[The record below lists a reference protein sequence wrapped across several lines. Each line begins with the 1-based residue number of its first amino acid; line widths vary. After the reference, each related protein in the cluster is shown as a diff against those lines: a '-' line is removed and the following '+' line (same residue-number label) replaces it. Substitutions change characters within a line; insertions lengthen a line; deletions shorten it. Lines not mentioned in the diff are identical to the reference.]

1 MPKAR
6 VLFVD
11 DEASIRL
18 TLPEILKRH
27 GFDVRSEGT
36 VSEALAAINED
47 RFDVLIADLNIG
59 MPGDGFTVVSAMR
72 RTQPDAV
79 TIILTGYPA
88 FETALEAIRS
98 QVDDYA
104 VKPANIDD
112 LVQVIEDKLKHR
124 EPHRPMLKKRVGTIL
139 RENVDHVMRSYIDGV
154 RKVTGIADLQLS
166 DQDLTDNVP
175 MMLGEL
181 IAILEAG
188 DTTRRTRLSRASEH
202 GRARREQGF
211 ELPELIEEHGILRQ
225 VLLNVIQENLL
236 ALDVS
241 NVLGDILQ
249 MEQASDRQ
257 LRQAVEAY
265 MSAEKAAA

>member
-36 VSEALAAINED
+36 VSDALAAISED
-47 RFDVLIADLNIG
+47 PFDVLIADLNIG

-104 VKPANIDD
+104 VKPADIDE

-124 EPHRPMLKKRVGTIL
+124 EPHRPLQKQRVAAIL
-139 RENVDHVMRSYIDGV
+139 RENTDHVVRAYIDGV
-154 RKVTGIADLQLS
+154 RRLNGIAELDLS
-166 DQDLTDNVP
+166 DQQLADNVP
-175 MMLGEL
+175 LMVGEL
-181 IAILEAG
+181 IAILESGEPSKRARL
-188 DTTRRTRLSRASEH
+188 TRAAEH
-202 GRARREQGF
+202 GRVRREQGF
-211 ELPELIEEHGILRQ
+211 ELQSLIAEHSVFRQ
-225 VLLNVIQENLL
+225 VLLNSIQENLL
-236 ALDVS
+236 AVDVS
-241 NVLGDILQ
+241 NVLTDILHI
-249 MEQASDRQ
+249 EQASDRQ
-257 LRQAVEAY
+257 LGQAVEAFL
-265 MSAEKAAA
+265 STEKAAA

>member
-1 MPKAR
+1 MSKAR
-6 VLFVD
+6 ILFVD

-18 TLPEILKRH
+18 TLPEILKMH
-27 GFDVRSEGT
+27 GFEVRSEGT
-36 VSEALAAINED
+36 VSQALHAIDED

-112 LVQVIEDKLKHR
+112 LVHVIEDKLRHR
-124 EPHRPMLKKRVGTIL
+124 EPHRPLPKKRVATIL
-139 RENVDHVMRSYIDGV
+139 RES
-154 RKVTGIADLQLS
+154 TGSILQNFQQRLRQAPEIVALNL
-166 DQDLTDNVP
+166 DDKHLADNVP
-175 MMLGEL
+175 QMLGEL

-188 DTTRRTRLSRASEH
+188 DGEKRTRLGRSSEH
-202 GRARREQGF
+202 GSTRRRQGF
-211 ELPELIEEHGILRQ
+211 SLPMLINEHGILRHL
-225 VLLNVIQENLL
+225 LLNAIQENLL

-241 NVLGDILQ
+241 NVIPDILQ
-249 MEQASDRQ
+249 IEDASEHQ
-257 LRQAVEAY
+257 LQQAVEAF
-265 MSAEKAAA
+265 MTSSKIAA

>member
-36 VSEALAAINED
+36 VSQALAAISED

-72 RTQPDAV
+72 RTQPEAV

-112 LVQVIEDKLKHR
+112 LVHVIEDKLKHR
-124 EPHRPMLKKRVGTIL
+124 EPHRPMQKKRVATIL
-139 RENVDHVMRSYIDGV
+139 RENIDHIVKAYVDGV
-154 RKVTGIADLQLS
+154 RALPGVAELKLGE
-166 DQDLTDNVP
+166 QDLTDNVP

-181 IAILEAG
+181 IAILENG
-188 DTTRRTRLSRASEH
+188 DGAKRARLTRASEH
-202 GRARREQGF
+202 GRTRCEQGF
-211 ELPELIEEHGILRQ
+211 ELPTLIAEHGVLHQ
-225 VLLNVIQENLL
+225 VLLNAIQANLL
-236 ALDVS
+236 AVDVS

-249 MEQASDRQ
+249 IEQASDRQ
-257 LRQAVEAY
+257 LRQAVEAF
-265 MSAEKAAA
+265 MSSEKAAA

>member
-36 VSEALAAINED
+36 VSDALAAINQE

-72 RTQPDAV
+72 RTQPEAV

-104 VKPANIDD
+104 VKPADIDE
-112 LVQVIEDKLKHR
+112 LVQVIEGKLKNR
-124 EPHRPMLKKRVGTIL
+124 EPHRPLPKKRVATIL
-139 RENVDHVMRSYIDGV
+139 RENIEHIV
-154 RKVTGIADLQLS
+154 RRYVGSVRELKGISDLELNDQELAD
-166 DQDLTDNVP
+166 DVP
-175 MMLGEL
+175 LMVGEL
-181 IAILEAG
+181 IAIVEAA
-188 DTTRRTRLSRASEH
+188 DTKQRARLSRAAEH
-202 GRARREQGF
+202 GRVRREQGF
-211 ELPELIEEHGILRQ
+211 ELPNLIAEHGILRQ
-225 VLLNVIQENLL
+225 VILNVIQENLL
-236 ALDVS
+236 AVDVS
-241 NVLGDILQ
+241 NVLTDILHI
-249 MEQASDRQ
+249 EQASDRQ
-257 LRQAVEAY
+257 LGQAVEAFL
-265 MSAEKAAA
+265 SAQKAAA

>member
-27 GFDVRSEGT
+27 GFEVRSEGT
-36 VSEALAAINED
+36 VSDALAAISED

-72 RTQPDAV
+72 RTQPEAV

-112 LVQVIEDKLKHR
+112 LVHVIEDKLKHR
-124 EPHRPMLKKRVGTIL
+124 EPHRPMLKKRVATIL
-139 RENVDHVMRSYIDGV
+139 RES
-154 RKVTGIADLQLS
+154 S
-166 DQDLTDNVP
+166 
-175 MMLGEL
+175 
-181 IAILEAG
+181 G
-188 DTTRRTRLSRASEH
+188 D
-202 GRARREQGF
+202 
-211 ELPELIEEHGILRQ
+211 
-225 VLLNVIQENLL
+225 V
-236 ALDVS
+236 
-241 NVLGDILQ
+241 
-249 MEQASDRQ
+249 
-257 LRQAVEAY
+257 
-265 MSAEKAAA
+265 

>member
-1 MPKAR
+1 VAKAR
-6 VLFVD
+6 ILFVD

-36 VSEALAAINED
+36 VSDALSAISEAK
-47 RFDVLIADLNIG
+47 FDVLIADLNIG
-59 MPGDGFTVVSAMR
+59 MAGDGFTVVSAMR

-112 LVQVIEDKLKHR
+112 LVHVIEHKLQHR
-124 EPHRPMLKKRVGTIL
+124 EPHRPMAKKRVAAIL
-139 RENVDHVMRSYIDGV
+139 RENDDHILHEFADEMRQLPE
-154 RKVTGIADLQLS
+154 IADLGLS
-166 DQDLTDNVP
+166 EAELLDNVP
-175 MMLGEL
+175 LMLGEL

-188 DTTRRTRLSRASEH
+188 DGSQRVRLGRSSEH
-202 GRARREQGF
+202 GRKRREQGF
-211 ELPELIEEHGILRQ
+211 VLPALITEHGVLRG
-225 VLLNVIQENLL
+225 VLLSVIQENLL
-236 ALDVS
+236 AVDVS
-241 NVLGDILQ
+241 NVLNDIQ
-249 MEQASDRQ
+249 QIEHAGERQ
-257 LRQAVEAY
+257 LRQAVEAF
-265 MSAEKAAA
+265 MGVGKIAA

>member
-36 VSEALAAINED
+36 VSQALAAISED

-72 RTQPDAV
+72 RTQPEAV

-112 LVQVIEDKLKHR
+112 LVHVIEDKLKHR
-124 EPHRPMLKKRVGTIL
+124 EPHRPMQKKRVAIIL
-139 RENVDHVMRSYIDGV
+139 RENIDHIVRNYVEGV
-154 RKVTGIADLQLS
+154 RNLPGIPELKLS
-166 DQDLTDNVP
+166 EQDLSDNVP

-181 IAILEAG
+181 IAILESGETAK
-188 DTTRRTRLSRASEH
+188 RARLSRASEH
-202 GRARREQGF
+202 GRTRREQGF
-211 ELPELIEEHGILRQ
+211 DLPTLIAEHGVLHQ

-241 NVLGDILQ
+241 NVLSDILQ
-249 MEQASDRQ
+249 IEQASDRQ
-257 LRQAVEAY
+257 LRQAVEAF

>member
-1 MPKAR
+1 MAKAR
-6 VLFVD
+6 ILFVD

-36 VSEALAAINED
+36 VSDALSAINDD

-72 RTQPDAV
+72 RTQPEAV

-112 LVQVIEDKLKHR
+112 LVHVIEDKLLHR
-124 EPHRPMLKKRVGTIL
+124 EPHRPMLKKSVEAIL
-139 RENVDHVMRSYIDGV
+139 RENTELILGGFVEQLRALPEVSALH
-154 RKVTGIADLQLS
+154 LS
-166 DQDLTDNVP
+166 DQELTDNVP
-175 MMLGEL
+175 HMLGEL
-181 IAILEAG
+181 VAILEAADG
-188 DTTRRTRLSRASEH
+188 SQRSRLTRATEHGQTRRA
-202 GRARREQGF
+202 QGF
-211 ELPELIEEHGILRQ
+211 TLPCMITEHGILRH
-225 VLLNVIQENLL
+225 VLLSVIQSNLL

-241 NVLGDILQ
+241 NVLNDILQ
-249 MEQASDRQ
+249 IEGACERQ
-257 LRQAVEAY
+257 LRQAVEAF
-265 MSAEKAAA
+265 MQSDKLAA

>member
-1 MPKAR
+1 MSKAR
-6 VLFVD
+6 ILFVD

-18 TLPEILKRH
+18 TLPEILKMH
-27 GFDVRSEGT
+27 GFEVRSEGT
-36 VSEALAAINED
+36 VSAALAAINED

-104 VKPANIDD
+104 VKPADIEE
-112 LVQVIEDKLKHR
+112 LVQVIEEKLQHR
-124 EPHRPMLKKRVGTIL
+124 IPHRPLQRKRVATIL
-139 RENVDHVMRSYIDGV
+139 RESTESVVRNFLTGV
-154 RKVTGIADLQLS
+154 RKLPEVEELNLD
-166 DQDLTDNVP
+166 DQALADNVP
-175 MMLGEL
+175 QMLGEL

-188 DTTRRTRLSRASEH
+188 NGAQRVRLDRSLEH
-202 GRARREQGF
+202 GRTRRDQGF
-211 ELPELIEEHGILRQ
+211 TLPLLISEHGILRRL
-225 VLLNVIQENLL
+225 VLSVVQENLL

-241 NVLGDILQ
+241 NVISDIL
-249 MEQASDRQ
+249 EIEDAGERQ
-257 LRQAVEAY
+257 LRQAVEAFI
-265 MSAEKAAA
+265 SSEKIAA